1 MTGMSRF
8 RPIFCSK
15 GYRSIKM
22 LRWIIGLTKPVR
34 YKVEEMLFLRS
45 SEKEHLASLKDIYK
59 GQPLLIVGNG
69 PSINK
74 TPLERFNSIASIGM
88 NKIDMLFDRSS
99 WRPSLI
105 MCTNNLVVKQ
115 HSDVFAASEIPI
127 YLAWKSRWFL
137 KKRSAAIR
145 FFNLRN
151 DEEFSG
157 DVSSGM
163 GSGATVTY
171 AALQLAYH
179 MGANP
184 VIIVGVDHSFDKSG
198 AANIYEK
205 RRGADNNHF
214 DPNYFKDGSYWGVPN
229 LDASEEVF
237 LKSRL
242 AFEQDGRKI
251 YDATVGGKLQIF
263 EKIDIDEAVALS
275 NS

>member
-1 MTGMSRF
+1 
-8 RPIFCSK
+8 
-15 GYRSIKM
+15 M

-34 YKVEEMLFLRS
+34 YKVEDMLYRRS
-45 SEKEHLASLKDIYK
+45 SEKEHLAGLKDKYK
-59 GQPLLIVGNG
+59 GKPLLIVGNG

-74 TPLERFNSIASIGM
+74 TPLERFNAIASIGM
-88 NKIDMLFDRSS
+88 NKIDMLFDRST

-115 HSDVFAASEIPI
+115 HSEGFSASEIPI

-137 KKRSAAIR
+137 KKRSPSIR

-157 DVSSGM
+157 DVSMGM

-198 AANIYEK
+198 SANIYEK
-205 RRGADNNHF
+205 RSGADNNHF

-237 LKSRL
+237 LKSRV
-242 AFEQDGRKI
+242 AFEQDGRKV
-251 YDATVGGKLQIF
+251 YDATIDGKLQIF
-263 EKIDIDEAVALS
+263 EKIGIDEAVALVDS
-275 NS
+275 